1 MPLPAHKTKIVA
13 TLGPAS
19 NTEEVIGKLIGAGM
33 NIARLNFAHGE
44 LEDHRRIITHI
55 RTAAAATGRDVA
67 ILADLPGP
75 KIRIGELR
83 PEPVML
89 ETGAEFTLTT
99 ESITGDATHAAVN
112 FPRLPAIV
120 RPGHR
125 LFLNDGHITLEV
137 TQVAGQEVRCKV
149 IAGGE
154 LRSRKG

>member
-1 MPLPAHKTKIVA
+1 MASSKT
-13 TLGPAS
+13 TGGSSP
-19 NTEEVIGKLIGAGM
+19 TF
-33 NIARLNFAHGE
+33 AR
-44 LEDHRRIITHI
+44 R
-55 RTAAAATGRDVA
+55 AATGRDVA

-83 PEPVML
+83 QPVML

-99 ESITGDATHAAVN
+99 ESITGDATRAAVN

-137 TQVAGQEVRCKV
+137 TQVAGQCAAR
-149 IAGGE
+149 
-154 LRSRKG
+154 